1 MKKIVIF
8 ILMVCPLL
16 VSAQKKQISTA
27 KDLVKAGKDL
37 TKAEKSMRILLS
49 DSANHYNVKAWVVL
63 CDALTKQYEQGNE
76 KLYLKQKYDT
86 AAFFKITK
94 RMFETMASFDS
105 IDARIDTERPVQ
117 PKYREKH
124 AKLLNSIR
132 PNLFNG
138 GVYFIHTK
146 DYQTAFKYFDNYI
159 VSDKQSLFAGYDYAK
174 NDRLMPHAAYWAMY
188 CGYKLKDT
196 EKTMRHLKLAERDSS
211 MLNFVRQ
218 YEADAYLVKKD
229 TIRYIKALKEGF
241 EAYPNFA
248 FFFPRLVEYYAKIGD
263 YQAALEVTNRALEAD
278 STSVLFRFA
287 KSTTLLNLGKYKEC
301 IAICEKLLAEND
313 KFADAYCNIGLAY
326 FDQAIELDKVQ
337 QGRVN
342 RAKINKLYE
351 KALPFL
357 ERYRAMAP
365 LERDK
370 WLAPL
375 YTIYLNLNM
384 GTEFDEIDKL
394 RNGKK

>member
-27 KDLVKAGKDL
+27 KDLVRAGKDL
-37 TKAEKSMRILLS
+37 TKAEKSMRTLLS

-174 NDRLMPHAAYWAMY
+174 NDRLMPYAAYWAMY

-337 QGRVN
+337 QGRAN

-357 ERYRAMAP
+357 ERYRTMAP
-365 LERDK
+365 SERDK